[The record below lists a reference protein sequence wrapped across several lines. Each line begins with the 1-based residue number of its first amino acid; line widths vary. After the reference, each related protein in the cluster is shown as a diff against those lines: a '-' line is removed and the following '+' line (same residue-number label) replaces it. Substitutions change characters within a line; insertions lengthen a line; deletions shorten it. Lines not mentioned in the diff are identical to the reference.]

1 MVYRIGFTLFLSA
14 ALATTAAAQGQG
26 PTNDR
31 NKIPRGFRPPP
42 GMCRIWLDNVPP
54 GQQPAPTDC
63 ATAVRNRPPN
73 GRVIFGDDYVER
85 KRFTDDRRNRPDD
98 DERNDR
104 DEVKREDGRDRD
116 RADDRADDR
125 RRGSDDAARVDSA
138 RKRRRP
144 DG

>member
-1 MVYRIGFTLFLSA
+1 MISRIGLTLFLSA
-14 ALATTAAAQGQG
+14 ALASTAAAQGRG
-26 PTNDR
+26 NNDR
-31 NKIPRGFRPPP
+31 DTVPKGFRPPP

-73 GRVIFGDDYVER
+73 GRVIFGDDYVDR

-98 DERNDR
+98 DERDDR
-104 DEVKREDGRDRD
+104 DDVKRDGRDKGD
-116 RADDRADDR
+116 RADAP
-125 RRGSDDAARVDSA
+125 RRGDDEAKGRVDSA

-144 DG
+144 NG